1 MGGRWTPAVKTL
13 VIACVVGF
21 LLQIFDRLSGAP
33 SLADKFGL
41 VPAEMEPGLLQS
53 EEFEVVDEESAEEHR
68 QPPGPEGDPD
78 EVVDHTMGD
87 RIDDLSGFVHL
98 ESA

>member
-41 VPAEMEPGLLQS
+41 GLMERS
-53 EEFEVVDEESAEEHR
+53 EDC
-68 QPPGPEGDPD
+68 
-78 EVVDHTMGD
+78 
-87 RIDDLSGFVHL
+87 
-98 ESA
+98 